1 MAKTA
6 QHRPGENSIDEVTP
20 KKQQDGTWVVRWRW
34 WPWDGSPAKAYRH
47 QGPTK
52 GEALRKAR
60 EKAQE
65 LDQGTTG
72 GGQWTKASRM
82 SDYIEGV
89 SRPAVQD
96 ASTLAEDTKALYG
109 RALTILTEHLGHLV
123 IADAAQPDVAVAA
136 IEAIARTHGAQTGR
150 TARSVAN
157 RWVYG
162 RLKRSRIIAVSPL
175 ADVEIDYGSVR
186 TGTKAAGGVA
196 LSSKDYD
203 RVLAHLLERDPASEE
218 RPARSREAAIAKEQN
233 AIDVTLL
240 QMVTGL
246 RLGSVR
252 QIEPSEIVDNAEGGI
267 NVHVP
272 AAKLKGRRKALTV
285 TVLDDRVA
293 DRVKSRRDQTPAGH
307 FVFGAPAD
315 QSKLWDRRAATRAIE
330 ALYIKTAADLHIPAL
345 EKDIRSH
352 GWRTT
357 LNVLYYHLPAS
368 IRAEWFGHTE
378 SVNAAHYVADQID
391 LSPMVAAAA
400 ERRQQVSRE

>member
-1 MAKTA
+1 MAKTT

-34 WPWDGSPAKAYRH
+34 WPWDGSAARSYRH
-47 QGPTK
+47 QGPTR

-60 EKAQE
+60 EKAAE
-65 LDQGTTG
+65 LDAGTGTG
-72 GGQWTKASRM
+72 GGRWSKASRM
-82 SDYIEGV
+82 SDYIEQV
-89 SRPAVQD
+89 SRPAVRD
-96 ASTLAEDTKALYG
+96 ASALAEDTKSLYG
-109 RALTILTEHLGHLV
+109 RALTILSEHLGHRV

-136 IEAIARTHGAQTGR
+136 IEAIARAHGAQTGR
-150 TARSVAN
+150 TARSVAS

-293 DRVKSRRDQTPAGH
+293 DRVKSRRDQTPSGH
-307 FVFGAPAD
+307 FVYGAPAD
-315 QSKLWDRRAATRAIE
+315 TAKVWERRAATRAIE
-330 ALYIKTAADLHIPAL
+330 ALYVKIAADLGIPAL

-352 GWRTT
+352 GWRAT
-357 LNVLYYHLPAS
+357 LNTIYRELPPH
-368 IRAEWFGHTE
+368 IRAEWFGHTVA
-378 SVNAAHYVADQID
+378 VNDAHYSPSVD

-400 ERRQQVSRE
+400 ERRQRVSGE